1 VTDRPDLS
9 DALQGVV
16 GSIRDDFEARHTAR
30 EAGLTASRKV
40 IQHSANSIRA
50 MHRHEFEKAESL
62 LGDARARAGEA
73 QSALRDFP
81 EIYHAGFIHD
91 ALKEYAE
98 ASITLALVTGRSLPT
113 PEEIDVE
120 FPAYLNGL
128 AEAVGEIRRYTLDA
142 MRNGEAE
149 LPEKLLAMMD
159 EIYSQL
165 VTIDFPDAITRGL
178 RRHTDMVRGV
188 TEKTRGDLTLA
199 AMNRRLEDQMAGL
212 RQQLAD
218 ADAKADAKADADA
231 DA

>member
-1 VTDRPDLS
+1 MTDQPELGTE
-9 DALQGVV
+9 LEEVV
-16 GSIRDDFEARHTAR
+16 GAIREDFEARHAAR
-30 EAGLTASRKV
+30 EAGLAASRRV

-50 MHRHEFEKAESL
+50 MHRHQFDDAEAL
-62 LGDARARAGEA
+62 LGQARARAREA
-73 QSALRDFP
+73 QEALRDFP

-98 ASITLALVTGRSLPT
+98 ASITLALVTGRPLPT
-113 PEEIDVE
+113 PDEIDVE

-128 AEAVGEIRRYTLDA
+128 AEAVGEIRRYTLDS
-142 MRNGEAE
+142 MRSGDSSR
-149 LPEKLLAMMD
+149 PEQLLAMMD

-199 AMNRRLEDQMAGL
+199 DMNRRLENQMAAL
-212 RQQLAD
+212 RERLEEA
-218 ADAKADAKADADA
+218 
-231 DA
+231 